1 MNSLDLKYY
10 FSIFWRRMPWFLVV
24 ASIITGIGLAIAML
38 LPPTYRSQALILVE
52 SQQISDDLINATV
65 DVNAIEVIQVIERR
79 LTTRS
84 NLLDIANR
92 FEVFTGEDLSAS
104 QTVERMRAATE
115 FTQISSG
122 TERRPGANAFSI
134 SFTSGSPQLS
144 ADIANE
150 FVTLILEENAR
161 LRTDRAGETAEF
173 FRQQVRDLGQELT
186 RLEGEIL
193 SFKNTNENALPD
205 SLEYRRN
212 QLGLVQERLLGLER
226 EETALRE
233 QITLLRTTLENPD
246 LASLT
251 SQTPATPL
259 EREIAQLERAL
270 VQQSAV
276 FSDSNPNIIALRARI
291 DALRATLPSV
301 APGLPAADPDEN
313 PVVTQVRLQI
323 DQAEGRLLSI
333 EQQVAALEDEAA
345 NLTET
350 IQATPA
356 NEMQLNVLDRNY
368 SNLTQQYALAR
379 RKLSEANQGEQLE
392 LRGRGER
399 FSIIEQASPPE
410 SPESPNRPI
419 IAAGAAGVGMAL
431 GLGLIVLLE
440 FLNPAVR
447 RPVEITRKLN
457 IPVFETIPLIRTTG
471 ERRKRAAVWAVLG
484 MIVVLSMLG
493 LIYAVH
499 TYYLPLDL
507 ILQKILSVTGLS
519 DVLGLIG

>member
-1 MNSLDLKYY
+1 MTHPALTSD
-10 FSIFWRRMPWFLVV
+10 SVAVV
-24 ASIITGIGLAIAML
+24 TGGASGIGLAIAML

-419 IAAGAAGVGMAL
+419 IAAGAVGAGMFAGLAL
-431 GLGLIVLLE
+431 VVLLE
-440 FLNPAVR
+440 LLNRSIR
-447 RPVEITRKLN
+447 RPVDLVRGLGIT
-457 IPVFETIPLIRTTG
+457 PLATLPMIRTPG
-471 ERRKRAAVWAVLG
+471 EIARRRGIVFTFILAASIG
-484 MIVVLSMLG
+484 MVG
-493 LIYAVH
+493 LIYVVH
-499 TYYLPLDL
+499 TEVMPIDL
-507 ILQKILSVTGLS
+507 LADRAISKIGL
-519 DVLGLIG
+519 